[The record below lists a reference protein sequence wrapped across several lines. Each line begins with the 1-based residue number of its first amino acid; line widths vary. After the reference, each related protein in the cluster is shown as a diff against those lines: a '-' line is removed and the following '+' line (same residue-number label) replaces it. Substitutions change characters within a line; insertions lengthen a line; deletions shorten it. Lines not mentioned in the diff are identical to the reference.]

1 MAATHPAAM
10 TSDARFTHAITC
22 PPADSYADGITTST
36 LGVPD
41 LALARAQ
48 HAAYVDALAALGVAV
63 TVLPPDAAFPDSTF
77 VEDTVVVTARG
88 AMLSRPGAASRM
100 GEVAAIREALGV
112 HVDDFAEIRH
122 PGTLDGGDVC
132 QAGGKFFI
140 GLSSRTNVAGAEQ
153 LVGWL
158 ERRDF
163 TATLL
168 PIGGASPERS
178 RGNPTLLHL
187 KSGLGWLGDDRMV
200 VVPSLA
206 RHPALQD
213 YELIVVDADEAYAAN
228 CIRVNDGVI
237 LPAGFPRLAER
248 IACCGYRV
256 VPLEMSEFRKMDGG
270 PSCLSVRVP

>member
-10 TSDARFTHAITC
+10 TADVRFTHAITC

-36 LGVPD
+36 LGTPD
-41 LALARAQ
+41 LTRARAQ
-48 HAAYVDALAALGVAV
+48 HAAYVDALTALGVAV
-63 TVLPPDAAFPDSTF
+63 TVLPPDAVFPDSTF

-100 GEVAAIREALGV
+100 GEVAAMREALGV

-122 PGTLDGGDVC
+122 PGTLDGGDVA
-132 QAGGKFFI
+132 QAGGRFFI

-153 LVGWL
+153 LAGWL
-158 ERRDF
+158 ERRDYA
-163 TATLL
+163 ATLL
-168 PIGGASPERS
+168 PIGGD
-178 RGNPTLLHL
+178 PTLLHL

-206 RHPALQD
+206 GHPALQE
-213 YELIVVDADEAYAAN
+213 YELIVVDPDEAYAAN
-228 CIRVNDGVI
+228 CIRVNDAVI

-248 IACCGYRV
+248 IARCGYRV

-270 PSCLSVRVP
+270 LSCLSLRF